1 MLSKKY
7 IINDS
12 TLYLEK
18 IDHDIHVIETAE
30 EKIIKDISMPLILD
44 QSCNFYGSS
53 YEGRKKGTASLITE
67 SYKLPIIIKE
77 NKFLLMFP
85 IGTTRSSKSVWI
97 NYNNIEEYHQITSK
111 KILVDF
117 VGGIRQT
124 FNVSYYTFHKQ
135 ILKCSRVIVV
145 YNNRI
150 M

>member
-1 MLSKKY
+1 MTKKY

-18 IDHDIHVIETAE
+18 IGKDIHVIETNE
-30 EKIIKDISMPLILD
+30 EKTIKDTSMTLLLD

-53 YEGRKKGTASLITE
+53 YEGRKKGSENLITE

-85 IGTTRSSKSVWI
+85 IGATRSSKSVWI

-111 KILVDF
+111 KVLVDF

-135 ILKCSRVIVV
+135 ILKCSRLIVV
-145 YNNRI
+145 YNNRV